1 MEGAV
6 TKGFPLTSRCEVWGG
21 SLLGV
26 AHGLE
31 GAGVSWDQVLS
42 LLAASGIQQPE
53 AEGWYPLKGH
63 LAFLAKAEA
72 AHGREALR
80 AMGRAIPDTSRF
92 PPELENMERALGLLD
107 VAYQVNH
114 RGGPIGRY
122 HLRHFEP
129 GRAEICCENPY
140 PCDVDLGILERLV
153 ERFGQGG
160 PTRSVVHRPGP
171 ECRCQGAQSC
181 LFDLRW

>member
-6 TKGFPLTSRCEVWGG
+6 ARGFPLTSRCEVWGG

-31 GAGVSWDQVLS
+31 GVGVPWDQVLG
-42 LLAASGIQQPE
+42 LLAAAGIQQLE
-53 AEGWYPLKGH
+53 AEGWYSLESY
-63 LAFLAKAEA
+63 LAFLAKVGA

-92 PPELENMERALGLLD
+92 PPELEDVERALRLLD

-122 HLRHFEP
+122 HLRHIEP
-129 GRAEICCENPY
+129 GRAEMCCENPY
-140 PCDVDLGILERLV
+140 PCDLDLGILERLV

-160 PTRSVVHRPGP
+160 AKRGVLHRPGP
-171 ECRCQGAQSC
+171 ECRRRGAQSC
-181 LFDLRW
+181 IFDLRW